1 MDSSSTELFN
11 IWGMSVGPI
20 EIAFGIYLIFMLA
33 IGVWA
38 YMKTNDSS
46 DYMLGG
52 RGLGGAVTA
61 LSAGA
66 SDMSGWIL
74 MGLPG
79 AIYFSGLSE
88 SWLAVFLL
96 IGAYVN
102 WKFIA
107 GRLRSYTEIADN
119 ALTLPDYFAGRF
131 HDGGKWLR
139 IAAVV
144 VMIVF
149 YGYYIGSGLV
159 AGSKLFESSFG
170 YDYNTALLV
179 STIVIISYTFLGGF
193 LAVSWTDFF
202 QGLIIAISLVVAPTV
217 LLVEYNGLVGIAE
230 GVQQTG
236 DALGKDNLA
245 SFTAGL
251 FDDNGAFLW
260 ITFLSLAAWGLGYF
274 GQPHILARF
283 MAIKSVNTVPQAR
296 RIGMTWM
303 AVCVV
308 GAVFV
313 GFAGIAYFGGDFA
326 ASEYKLLTQE
336 EVAAL
341 NTSQGSEKV
350 FLLLTQALFNPWL
363 AGFLLAAIMAAV
375 MSTID
380 SQLLAVSSSVTEDIY
395 KPHIRPEASE
405 TELVWVNRFVVILVA
420 AIGILV
426 ALGDSK
432 NVLNLVGQAWAG
444 FGAAFGPVIILSL
457 LWKHMTRQGALAG
470 IIAGGASVLIWDYL
484 ESILTVKEKLN
495 DMGQVVQEGEFTIF
509 GLYELLPGFIIA
521 MLTIYVVSK
530 MTKVGEQTANQFDW
544 YSNEFKKYKS

>member
-1 MDSSSTELFN
+1 MDSSSTSVFEL
-11 IWGMSVGPI
+11 WGMSIGPI
-20 EIAFGIYLIFMLA
+20 EIAFGLYLVFMLA
-33 IGVWA
+33 IGIWA
-38 YMKTNDSS
+38 YKRTNDSS

-88 SWLAVFLL
+88 SWLALFLV
-96 IGAYVN
+96 IGAYIN

-139 IAAVV
+139 IAAVI

-202 QGLIIAISLVVAPTV
+202 QGLIIAISLVVAPIV
-217 LLVEYNGLVGIAE
+217 LLVEYNGLTGIVE
-230 GVQQTG
+230 GVKATG
-236 DALGKDNLA
+236 ENLGKENLA

-251 FDDNGAFLW
+251 FDENNAFKW
-260 ITFLSLAAWGLGYF
+260 ITFLSLMAWGLGYF

-303 AVCVV
+303 AICVL
-308 GAVFV
+308 GAVFI
-313 GFAGIAYFGGDFA
+313 GFAGIAYFGGDFT
-326 ASEYKLLTQE
+326 ASEYKLLTPE
-336 EVAAL
+336 EVAEL
-341 NTSQGSEKV
+341 NTSQGAEKV

-395 KPHIRPEASE
+395 KPHMRPNASE
-405 TELVWVNRFVVILVA
+405 KELVWVNRFVVILVA
-420 AIGILV
+420 GIGIGV
-426 ALGDSK
+426 AMSGSK

-444 FGAAFGPVIILSL
+444 FGAAFGPVIIMSL

-470 IIAGGASVLIWDYL
+470 IIAGGASVLIWDYIGNNTDIAL
-484 ESILTVKEKLN
+484 
-495 DMGQVVQEGEFTIF
+495 F

-521 MLTIYVVSK
+521 ALTIYIVSK
-530 MTKVGEQTANQFDW
+530 MTTVGEQTANQFEW

>member
-1 MDSSSTELFN
+1 MDSSTFD
-11 IWGMSVGPI
+11 IWGVTIGPI
-20 EIAFGIYLIFMLA
+20 EIAFVIYLIFMLA
-33 IGVWA
+33 IGIWA
-38 YMKTNDSS
+38 YMRTNDSS

-79 AIYFSGLSE
+79 AIYFSGLSD
-88 SWLAVFLL
+88 SWLAVFLV
-96 IGAYVN
+96 IGAYLN

-131 HDGGKWLR
+131 HDSGKWLR
-139 IAAVV
+139 IAAVL

-170 YDYNTALLV
+170 YDYNTALLI

-202 QGLIIAISLVVAPTV
+202 QGLIIAISLVVAPIV
-217 LLVEYNGLVGIAE
+217 LLVEYNGLSGITE
-230 GVQQTG
+230 GVQSAG
-236 DALGKDNLA
+236 EAMGKENLA

-251 FDDNGAFLW
+251 FDADDTFKW
-260 ITFLSLAAWGLGYF
+260 IGFFSLVGWGFGYF

-303 AVCVV
+303 IICVI
-308 GAVFV
+308 GAVFI
-313 GFAGIAYFGGDFA
+313 GFAGIAYFAGDFT
-326 ASEYKLLTQE
+326 ASEYKLLSAE

-341 NTSQGSEKV
+341 NTSAGAEKV
-350 FLLLTQALFNPWL
+350 FLVLTQALFNPWL

-395 KPHIRPEASE
+395 KPHMRPDASE
-405 TELVWVNRFVVILVA
+405 KELVWVNRFVVLLVA
-420 AIGILV
+420 GVGIGV
-426 ALGDSK
+426 AMSGSK

-470 IIAGGASVLIWDYL
+470 ILTGGITVLVWDYL
-484 ESILTVKEKLN
+484 GSNTDIA
-495 DMGQVVQEGEFTIF
+495 IF
-509 GLYELLPGFIIA
+509 DLFEIIPGFFLA
-521 MLTIYVVSK
+521 MAAIYIVSK
-530 MTKVGEQTANQFDW
+530 MTTVSEQTANQFEW
-544 YSNEFKKYKS
+544 YNNEFKKYKS

>member
-1 MDSSSTELFN
+1 MSSSTELFTL
-11 IWGMSVGPI
+11 WGMSIGPI
-20 EIAFGIYLIFMLA
+20 EIAFGLYLIFMLG

-38 YMKTNDSS
+38 YMRTNDSS

-52 RGLGGAVTA
+52 RGLGGAVSA

-79 AIYFSGLSE
+79 AIYFSGLSDA
-88 SWLAVFLL
+88 WIAVFLV
-96 IGAYVN
+96 IGAYLN

-139 IAAVV
+139 IAAVL

-202 QGLIIAISLVVAPTV
+202 QGLIIAISLVVAPIV
-217 LLVEYNGLVGIAE
+217 LLVEYNGLENIVE
-230 GVQQTG
+230 GVRTTSE
-236 DALGKDNLA
+236 AMGKENMA

-251 FDDNGAFLW
+251 FENDTFKW
-260 ITFLSLAAWGLGYF
+260 ITFLSLMAWGLGYF

-303 AVCVV
+303 IICVL
-308 GAVFV
+308 GAVFI

-326 ASEYKLLTQE
+326 ASEYKLLTEE

-341 NTSQGSEKV
+341 NTSHGAEKV

-380 SQLLAVSSSVTEDIY
+380 SQLLAVSSSVTEDVY
-395 KPHIRPEASE
+395 KPHIRPNASE
-405 TELVWVNRFVVILVA
+405 KELVWVNRFVVLLVA
-420 AIGILV
+420 GIGIGV
-426 ALGDSK
+426 AMSGSK

-470 IIAGGASVLIWDYL
+470 VVTGAVSVLVWDYL
-484 ESILTVKEKLN
+484 GNNTDIAL
-495 DMGQVVQEGEFTIF
+495 F
-509 GLYELLPGFIIA
+509 GLYELLPGFILA
-521 MLTIYVVSK
+521 MLAIVVVSR
-530 MTKVGEQTANQFDW
+530 MTKVSEQTANQFEW
-544 YSNEFKKYKS
+544 YSNDFKKYKS

>member
-202 QGLIIAISLVVAPTV
+202 QGLIIAISLVVAPIV
-217 LLVEYNGLVGIAE
+217 LLVEYNGLAGITE
-230 GVQQTG
+230 GVKQTG
-236 DALGKDNLA
+236 EALGKDNLA

-251 FDDNGAFLW
+251 FDEKTDAFKW
-260 ITFLSLAAWGLGYF
+260 IGFLSLAAWGLGYF

-303 AVCVV
+303 AVCVL

-326 ASEYKLLTQE
+326 ASEYKLITAE
-336 EVAAL
+336 ELAAL
-341 NTSQGSEKV
+341 NDTSGDGAEKV

-395 KPHIRPEASE
+395 KPHIRPQASE

-420 AIGILV
+420 AIGIFV

-470 IIAGGASVLIWDYL
+470 IIAGGASVLIWDYIGKKTDIAL
-484 ESILTVKEKLN
+484 
-495 DMGQVVQEGEFTIF
+495 F

-521 MLTIYVVSK
+521 MLTIYIVSK
-530 MTKVGEQTANQFDW
+530 LTTVGEQTANQFDW